1 MFKINDQ
8 KGALSCPR
16 CGRRHQIKLGDFNR
30 ARIIECP
37 CGDSLMMNDPKGDLK
52 KIDNALKKLDQ
63 TFKKFGRR

>member
-30 ARIIECP
+30 LRSIKCS
-37 CGDSLMMNDPKGDLK
+37 CDDSMAMSDPKGE
-52 KIDNALKKLDQ
+52 LKKLDNAFKKLEQ
-63 TFKKFGRR
+63 TFKKFGRK